1 MGKVVRGVLLAVV
14 AAGILG
20 VLSFQ
25 AASGQQKKG
34 ADKSAEAKAPVFEI
48 YKDKG
53 GKFRFRLTQGN
64 DLLAMSGHGFA
75 TKEDCQKV
83 IETIR
88 RVAAKAKIE
97 DDTK

>member
-1 MGKVVRGVLLAVV
+1 MWTVVRGVLLAVV

-20 VLSFQ
+20 ALSFQ

-34 ADKSAEAKAPVFEI
+34 ADKGADAKAAVFEI

-64 DLLAMSGHGFA
+64 DLLAIAGHGFA
-75 TKEDCQKV
+75 TREDCQKV

-88 RVAAKAKIE
+88 RVAARAKVE
-97 DDTK
+97 DESK